1 VATRYK
7 LAQAAT
13 VDLDDGRVVAKFT
26 AGEHT
31 PKDDAEA
38 EALEHLVSVGAATRV
53 KAKEG

>member
-1 VATRYK
+1 MATRYK